1 VQVACVQSPGGLAQ
15 HHMHLLVRDR
25 AVIDAS
31 GYDEELAFFQRD
43 TAVSKLYWVLSNR
56 FPEK

>member
-1 VQVACVQSPGGLAQ
+1 
-15 HHMHLLVRDR
+15 MHLLVRDR